1 MITRQKKYLQSLKT
15 SYKTMNWEV
24 FVVVVVVVV
33 VALFCF
39 VLRCVCVCGVCMCV
53 CVCVCVHRGMSRI
66 EKLK

>member
-33 VALFCF
+33 ALFCF
-39 VLRCVCVCGVCMCV
+39 VLR